1 MTELRHGLGLDLA
14 DSFAGHAVD
23 LADFVEGLGL
33 AVGHAEAHC
42 DHAGFTLGEGV
53 EHGVELFLQKG
64 EGHCVCGDDC
74 LGVLDE
80 VAEFGVAVFTEGGV
94 QGDGFAAVLLDFDDL
109 FGGHVEFLAEFF
121 GGGFAAEVLEHLAL
135 HAGEL
140 VDDFY
145 HVHGDADGAGLVCHC
160 AGDGLADPPGCVGGE
175 LEALGV
181 VELFDG
187 ADEAEV
193 AFLDEVEEEH
203 AAAGVAL
210 GEGDYESQVGFEQ
223 VVFGS
228 LAVVDD
234 PAHGLLEVL
243 VHVGVFGELVFGV
256 EACFD
261 AHGEVDF
268 LLCVEQGDLADLLEV
283 VLDGVGGGAGGDDSL
298 CGCVVVVVCGEDE
311 AGTLGCYFFRG
322 LLFFFF
328 GYGFFVFFVGFVF
341 GVGGFEFFV
350 ESEVEFVV
358 IVLFAA
364 AAGLA
369 LGCGFGGGF
378 TGALGLVCLGFG
390 SSFGTGFG
398 GCAGGVF
405 GCCCG
410 FGGCLLG
417 AGGLGGGFCDGFFG
431 CVAGHGLL
439 AGCRCH

>member
-1 MTELRHGLGLDLA
+1 MLELAKLSLYGVAGHAERGLRPQGAQRRRGGTPREREPATSAQARWCFLVQVVAQYLRTRRVTELRHGLGLDLA

-42 DHAGFTLGEGV
+42 DHTGFTLGEGV

-74 LGVLDE
+74 FGVFDE
-80 VAEFGVAVFTEGGV
+80 VAEFGVAVFTEGVCREMGSRPYFWTSMTFSGSCRV
-94 QGDGFAAVLLDFDDL
+94 PCRVLR
-109 FGGHVEFLAEFF
+109 GWVRGR
-121 GGGFAAEVLEHLAL
+121 GPEHLAL

-145 HVHGDADGAGLVCHC
+145 HVHGDADGTGLVCHC
-160 AGDGLADPPGCVGGE
+160 AGDGLANPPGCVGGE

-210 GEGDYESQVGFEQ
+210 GEGDDESQVGFEQ

-234 PAHGLLEVL
+234 PAQGFFEIF

-268 LLCVEQGDLADLLEV
+268 LLCVEQE
-283 VLDGVGGGAGGDDSL
+283 
-298 CGCVVVVVCGEDE
+298 
-311 AGTLGCYFFRG
+311 TLP
-322 LLFFFF
+322 
-328 GYGFFVFFVGFVF
+328 
-341 GVGGFEFFV
+341 
-350 ESEVEFVV
+350 
-358 IVLFAA
+358 I
-364 AAGLA
+364 
-369 LGCGFGGGF
+369 
-378 TGALGLVCLGFG
+378 CL
-390 SSFGTGFG
+390 
-398 GCAGGVF
+398 
-405 GCCCG
+405 
-410 FGGCLLG
+410 
-417 AGGLGGGFCDGFFG
+417 
-431 CVAGHGLL
+431 
-439 AGCRCH
+439 R

>member
-1 MTELRHGLGLDLA
+1 MTQRRA
-14 DSFAGHAVD
+14 F
-23 LADFVEGLGL
+23 F
-33 AVGHAEAHC
+33 
-42 DHAGFTLGEGV
+42 
-53 EHGVELFLQKG
+53 
-64 EGHCVCGDDC
+64 
-74 LGVLDE
+74 E
-80 VAEFGVAVFTEGGV
+80 VF
-94 QGDGFAAVLLDFDDL
+94 
-109 FGGHVEFLAEFF
+109 
-121 GGGFAAEVLEHLAL
+121 
-135 HAGEL
+135 
-140 VDDFY
+140 
-145 HVHGDADGAGLVCHC
+145 
-160 AGDGLADPPGCVGGE
+160 
-175 LEALGV
+175 
-181 VELFDG
+181 
-187 ADEAEV
+187 
-193 AFLDEVEEEH
+193 
-203 AAAGVAL
+203 
-210 GEGDYESQVGFEQ
+210 
-223 VVFGS
+223 
-228 LAVVDD
+228 
-234 PAHGLLEVL
+234 

-268 LLCVEQGDLADLLEV
+268 LLCVEQGDFANLLEV
-283 VLDGVGGGAGGDDSL
+283 VLDGVGGCAGGDDAL

-358 IVLFAA
+358 VVLFAA

-378 TGALGLVCLGFG
+378 TGALGLVCLGFD

-431 CVAGHGLL
+431 CVAGRGLL